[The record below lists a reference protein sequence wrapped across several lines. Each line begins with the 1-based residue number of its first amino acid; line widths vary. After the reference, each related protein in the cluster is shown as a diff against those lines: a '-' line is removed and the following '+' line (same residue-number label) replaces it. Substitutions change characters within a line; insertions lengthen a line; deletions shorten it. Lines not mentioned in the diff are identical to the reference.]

1 MAIFSDISV
10 INGYS
15 YIIYRLVLE
24 CEGVVKQEIELSF
37 DTEGKE
43 DKLSL
48 PSPRSPLPPLSPP
61 LFPRLHN
68 ANLCTVSFAIVLEN
82 VPSVDVIIGQPFSY
96 PTLQVLIAFLFIYNN
111 PLLGKL
117 N

>member
-15 YIIYRLVLE
+15 YTIYRLVLE
-24 CEGVVKQEIELSF
+24 CEGVVNQEIELSF
-37 DTEGKE
+37 DTDGKE
-43 DKLSL
+43 DELSL
-48 PSPRSPLPPLSPP
+48 PSPLPSLLPPLSPP

-68 ANLCTVSFAIVLEN
+68 ANLCTVSFAIILED

-96 PTLQVLIAFLFIYNN
+96 PTLQVLIAFLFIY
-111 PLLGKL
+111 L
-117 N
+117 